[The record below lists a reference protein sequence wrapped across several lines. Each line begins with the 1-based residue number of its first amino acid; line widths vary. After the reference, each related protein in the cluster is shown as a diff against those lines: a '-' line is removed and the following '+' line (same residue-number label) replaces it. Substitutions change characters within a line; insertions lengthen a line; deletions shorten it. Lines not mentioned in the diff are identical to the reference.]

1 MILNQLQMLALSPM
15 YKQVGVKYMD
25 MKDKLGEMSKDQ
37 ELMLTPFD
45 ACRKLLT
52 TSDGARLSFKD
63 RMDMFFIDH
72 SLAPLL
78 VQENYLKSVEK
89 KPVDAGLLAR
99 CAFSADLMTL
109 GDIMSNRIRGE
120 QEWNL
125 LPDMGVVSSVYPA
138 MATNGFV
145 GFPSFPQFLGK
156 YSTMSRTRRLNA
168 ELQTHLR
175 LSATVSSQ
183 SLPMSGYTDLLFK
196 KCIRPMLQG
205 KPDAVLETIKVLDAY
220 GLRREHLTEHLT
232 ELRQHLGEEDL
243 FKLVDPKVKAAM
255 TREMNSGSHAPKVMI
270 PTKKGRKVAE
280 AENPAEG
287 MEDDDAEI
295 GTQKLEDEAAESDD
309 DVGTLVK
316 VKTKTK
322 AKGKAKAKAK
332 AEGADAAAKAK
343 NRKPRK

>member
-1 MILNQLQMLALSPM
+1 MYSASPFWVFSVTLGDLRMILNQLQMLALSPM

-25 MKDKLGEMSKDQ
+25 MKDKLDEMSKDQ

-109 GDIMSNRIRGE
+109 GDIMSDRIRGE

-125 LPDMGVVSSVYPA
+125 LPHMGVVSSVYPA

-232 ELRQHLGEEDL
+232 ELRLEGFGYLVQTPLVPREL
-243 FKLVDPKVKAAM
+243 FDHNWFWTNVFCIGRGLVSCRHGAWGFWDA
-255 TREMNSGSHAPKVMI
+255 HARQVPH
-270 PTKKGRKVAE
+270 GF
-280 AENPAEG
+280 EG
-287 MEDDDAEI
+287 
-295 GTQKLEDEAAESDD
+295 GTATQSWYPVLSTCAR
-309 DVGTLVK
+309 V
-316 VKTKTK
+316 
-322 AKGKAKAKAK
+322 
-332 AEGADAAAKAK
+332 
-343 NRKPRK
+343 